1 VVFNLDTSVSNDDL
15 RLIFGA
21 YGEVKEVRVRGFY
34 LIIYYLL
41 LGVIL
46 VYKHLSLSLSLRLL
60 FHLIENTDKRNPT
73 QAAP

>member
-60 FHLIENTDKRNPT
+60 FHFIENTDKRNPT